1 MDGKNIKNECN
12 QEQLF
17 IENTTW
23 NILQMRLQN
32 KIS

>member
-17 IENTTW
+17 IENTIC
-23 NILQMRLQN
+23 NIRQMLLKN
-32 KIS
+32 KIN